1 MEKHPTTF
9 DPVPVEAEDTMFIM
23 YTSGTTSNS
32 IPANIKHSTAG
43 YLLYTALT
51 HKVALYY
58 KFCSHID
65 VEGSLHS
72 CKLLLLP
79 CSTCRLF
86 FNSMFLIINLEI
98 SLGAWLSLAG
108 SLDIPTWCMVLF
120 AMELLLCSL
129 RALLHILIMV
139 NPLNYWI
146 SKIFT

>member
-72 CKLLLLP
+72 CKLLLSP
-79 CSTCRLF
+79 F
-86 FNSMFLIINLEI
+86 F
-98 SLGAWLSLAG
+98 
-108 SLDIPTWCMVLF
+108 
-120 AMELLLCSL
+120 
-129 RALLHILIMV
+129 
-139 NPLNYWI
+139 
-146 SKIFT
+146 